1 MSFLITL
8 ADRGDSVEGDGFGWV
23 FVYLWLFE
31 GKEIVF
37 SENEWSPLCRGR
49 GTCAMFLIFWTICL
63 RSHCGWFIRAIFLEI
78 SSSTPSIEV
87 TIIISWV
94 VNSVVKAIQWK
105 DSTLNQPSKPSISR
119 NNLTLLLHLSAST
132 NKNLPILPQNTRKI
146 ESIITLLLKTTWIRC
161 LILESMNILRTCLVH
176 LRAASIIMSWDRKLV
191 QKQIILSRSGKIVK
205 RWYSLKIT
213 VNYQFLSW

>member
-1 MSFLITL
+1 MVLSSFTGHCSLLCVWWPGCLNIIFGTDIPHPFLSFWVGVGSQVKTFFGSLYFLSLKSSYKWKLTMSFLITL

-23 FVYLWLFE
+23 FVYFWLFE

-94 VNSVVKAIQWK
+94 VNSVVKAIQ
-105 DSTLNQPSKPSISR
+105 
-119 NNLTLLLHLSAST
+119 
-132 NKNLPILPQNTRKI
+132 
-146 ESIITLLLKTTWIRC
+146 
-161 LILESMNILRTCLVH
+161 
-176 LRAASIIMSWDRKLV
+176 
-191 QKQIILSRSGKIVK
+191 
-205 RWYSLKIT
+205 
-213 VNYQFLSW
+213 